1 MKYIDLFFVG
11 GVVMWPILLCSF
23 AAVAVIVEKYISL
36 RKAAID
42 PNQLLTRVRAS
53 LSHND
58 ILGAVNACSEVP
70 APISTIMKHG
80 LLRYN
85 DGPAAV
91 RKAIETAG
99 KEEVFRLEKG
109 LGLLANIAAVAPML
123 GFLGTVTGMIAA
135 FQVIQNA
142 GGNVN
147 PGMLAGGIWEAMLT
161 TAFGLIVGIPA
172 LGYYNYFV
180 LRVTRF
186 VFEIETKS
194 EEFMDLI
201 ELDLHPRRSAP
212 ESVPPVREMPPA
224 TRDQNRRLF
233 ADDTEIFEPK
243 KD

>member
-1 MKYIDLFFVG
+1 MRFIDLFFKG
-11 GVVMWPILLCSF
+11 GLVMWPILLCSV
-23 AAVAVIVEKYISL
+23 AAVAVIVEKYITL

-42 PNQLLTRVRAS
+42 PSHLLTRVRAS
-53 LSHND
+53 LAHHD
-58 ILGAVNACSEVP
+58 VLGAVNACTEYQ
-70 APISTIMKHG
+70 APVAVIMKHG
-80 LLRYN
+80 LMHYN
-85 DGPAAV
+85 EGPAAM

-147 PGMLAGGIWEAMLT
+147 PAMLAGGIWEAMLT

-172 LGYYNYFV
+172 LGFYNYFV
-180 LRVTRF
+180 QRVTRF
-186 VFEIETKS
+186 VYQIETSS
-194 EEFMDLI
+194 EEF
-201 ELDLHPRRSAP
+201 LDLVEYEQHPPRSKP
-212 ESVPPVREMPPA
+212 EKRETPEPSSPEP
-224 TRDQNRRLF
+224 QRRLF
-233 ADDTEIFEPK
+233 ADDSEFFEPK

>member
-1 MKYIDLFFVG
+1 MKFIDLFFVG
-11 GVVMWPILLCSF
+11 GIVMWPILLCSV

-36 RKAAID
+36 RKAKID
-42 PNQLLTRVRAS
+42 PNKLLTRVRAC

-58 ILGAVNACSEVP
+58 ILGAVSTCGEYQ
-70 APISTIMKHG
+70 APIAVILKSG
-80 LLRYN
+80 LARYN
-85 DGPAAV
+85 EGPAAV

-99 KEEVFRLEKG
+99 REEVFRLEKG

-147 PGMLAGGIWEAMLT
+147 PAMLAGGIWEAMLT

-180 LRVTRF
+180 QRVTRF
-186 VFEIETKS
+186 VFEIETSS
-194 EEFMDLI
+194 EEF
-201 ELDLHPRRSAP
+201 LDLLDNRQSPAPDVRKDVPVSEPKRR
-212 ESVPPVREMPPA
+212 M
-224 TRDQNRRLF
+224 F
-233 ADDTEIFEPK
+233 ADDTEFFEPK